1 MFGRPGRVRPTE
13 RHSAV
18 KRREAATH
26 CSTDEPRGQ
35 GLSGGLCPQLLG
47 DSASVRSR
55 EGPGHG
61 DPRQR
66 VLEQPWCAL
75 PAQALPRATG
85 QEATS
90 GGVRSSHSSPVV
102 LRIGQVRR
110 QQPLAESVPAGSHA
124 PGGAETHAVTDVEP
138 GGSRQRICPRSR
150 GSPVPTRT
158 EAEGTLIPHPGTHAH
173 RGRGHSDSTWDSEQ
187 RHPRAAPRHE
197 ARGRPAPAPSRPRVL
212 PSMGVR
218 RLKEN
223 RAPFIKPLDPS
234 LSHCILWGTL

>member
-1 MFGRPGRVRPTE
+1 MR
-13 RHSAV
+13 
-18 KRREAATH
+18 
-26 CSTDEPRGQ
+26 C
-35 GLSGGLCPQLLG
+35 
-47 DSASVRSR
+47 
-55 EGPGHG
+55 
-61 DPRQR
+61 
-66 VLEQPWCAL
+66 
-75 PAQALPRATG
+75 LPRPCHGRRG